1 MRELRPRQI
10 SARLRRAMASE
21 WIEHQAG
28 LATAWSV
35 PCSHSCFLQ
44 DRLGWRPSPK
54 LGRSPIRQNARG
66 AETEP
71 GFFANQRR
79 GSTGSVR
86 ERSLRA
92 SRSPESAPRSG
103 TGIKLQAPC
112 KHLVTLLRRVSVT
125 QFVPDFEGSRSPER
139 SREPRR
145 ELQRP
150 VAAGPRGSLGSLVP
164 VGKPLA
170 PLRRERRRP
179 TADRLNDFVADSE
192 QLSD

>member
-1 MRELRPRQI
+1 
-10 SARLRRAMASE
+10 MASE

-28 LATAWSV
+28 LATAWS
-35 PCSHSCFLQ
+35 

-92 SRSPESAPRSG
+92 SRSPE
-103 TGIKLQAPC
+103 
-112 KHLVTLLRRVSVT
+112 RVSVT

-139 SREPRR
+139 SREPRRELR

-179 TADRLNDFVADSE
+179 TADRLNDF
-192 QLSD
+192 